1 MKYSTRLLMFGLIV
15 IGLPIAVFA
24 GYVVYL
30 LFNPPFNAS
39 YNHLLNPIVTLMLIT
54 ALPFFY
60 ALKRAYDLLKLI
72 DQHQAF
78 TYVAVTALK
87 QIKQSA
93 IAIAVLY
100 TIIWPLVYGVAEI
113 DDAPGLII
121 VGGLPI
127 FGSIIIAVFSALL
140 QTLLTQAIE
149 MKSEDDLT
157 I

>member
-1 MKYSTRLLMFGLIV
+1 MKYSTRLLKLALLF

-24 GYVVYL
+24 GYLVFL
-30 LFNPPFNAS
+30 LFSPPFNAT
-39 YNHLLNPIVTLMLIT
+39 YNHLLNPIATLMLIT

-60 ALKRAYDLLKLI
+60 ALKRAYDLLRLI
-72 DQHQAF
+72 DQQQAF
-78 TYVAVTALK
+78 THSAVTALK
-87 QIKQSA
+87 QIKQAA

-100 TIIWPLVYGVAEI
+100 TVIWPLIFGVAEL
-113 DDAPGLII
+113 DDAPGLVI

-140 QTLLTQAIE
+140 QKLLTQAIE
-149 MKSEDDLT
+149 IKTEHDLT